1 MTTTVVT
8 RKGQT
13 TIPQKLREKY
23 GLREGTKLDV
33 IDTGEGVLLR
43 KALSTIDL
51 IGTSKRT
58 LHDLTKHLDE
68 MRREDA

>member
-58 LHDLTKHLDE
+58 LQDLTKHLDE